1 MGRRRRRRAKQRKK
15 NKFKSKLLPSQRE
28 CKVRFYS
35 SRRGPRGPFAGK
47 CKSIASMIRRRRITS
62 KGSMRRRRTQT
73 SRRRTCSCL
82 KRRRSRTGRCRSGT
96 CIECS
101 RCEDRTCSHRGAI
114 QPAARNPNCTTPRVN
129 GGSSQMLGE
138 DSSTPTPDF
147 LAGYQA
153 AKGATV
159 RPTTP
164 RRVNQVQKAG
174 CVCNPAKCDD
184 PNCDGVTPNGAGKIL
199 PRLLCKKICP
209 SPRCDGAGT
218 KRCDLVQEEGRCIAD
233 SAFGKQ
239 WSSLM
244 DITYPHYKQKMEWKQ
259 SEVFGQQ
266 VIHALVMPYE
276 CGSKYKG
283 GLFSMA
289 GVHRLLNSKDK
300 PIGKVI
306 WKAGIDI
313 IDLDGLSVVTMF
325 KRIVCFGTECYTFKI
340 GQCYTCSDTRRGY
353 AYFADQGRFGNTN
366 GYEIQTLLECPN
378 EKLMLCADSGSVSTQ
393 VPRLRRHMFKTLSGK
408 EVVKWRLFQF
418 SGLIGAF

>member
-1 MGRRRRRRAKQRKK
+1 
-15 NKFKSKLLPSQRE
+15 
-28 CKVRFYS
+28 
-35 SRRGPRGPFAGK
+35 
-47 CKSIASMIRRRRITS
+47 
-62 KGSMRRRRTQT
+62 MRRRRTQK

-82 KRRRSRTGRCRSGT
+82 KRRRSRSGS
-96 CIECS
+96 CPPSGSCPKCS
-101 RCEDRTCSHRGAI
+101 KCKDLTCSHRGAI
-114 QPAARNPNCTTPRVN
+114 QPTARNPNCTTPRVN

-199 PRLLCKKICP
+199 PRLLCKKVCP
-209 SPRCDGAGT
+209 PPRCPRHKDRR
-218 KRCDLVQEEGRCIAD
+218 KDRCDRAQEEGRCIAD
-233 SAFGKQ
+233 LAFSKQ
-239 WSSLM
+239 WSNLM
-244 DITYPHYKQKMEWKQ
+244 DMTYAHYQPKMEFKQ

-266 VIHALVMPYE
+266 VIH
-276 CGSKYKG
+276 G
-283 GLFSMA
+283 
-289 GVHRLLNSKDK
+289 LLNSKDK
-300 PIGKVI
+300 PIGKVV
-306 WKAGIDI
+306 WKAGLDV

-340 GQCYTCSDTRRGY
+340 GQCYTCSDTSR
-353 AYFADQGRFGNTN
+353 AFPYFAVRGRLGNTN
-366 GYEIQTLLECPN
+366 GYEISTLLKCPS

-393 VPRLRRHMFKTLSGK
+393 VPKRRKQQFKTLSGK
-408 EVVKWRLFQF
+408 EVVKWRMFQF
-418 SGLIGAF
+418 SGLI